1 MPLLHTPRIDIA
13 TIALYWH
20 SSPQNNEA
28 QKYARHPE
36 TENHG
41 KRAAMVF
48 PHQIFLSENT
58 TARKD
63 QKAYRSLLNL
73 HEYLLS
79 KFRA

>member
-28 QKYARHPE
+28 HNYARHPE
-36 TENHG
+36 TENRG

-63 QKAYRSLLNL
+63 QKADRSHL